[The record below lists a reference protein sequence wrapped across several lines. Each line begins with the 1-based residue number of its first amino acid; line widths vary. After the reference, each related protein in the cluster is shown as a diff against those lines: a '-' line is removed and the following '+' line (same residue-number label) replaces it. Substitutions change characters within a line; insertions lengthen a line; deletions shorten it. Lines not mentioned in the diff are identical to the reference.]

1 MRTIGPLFH
10 LARRLAVW
18 SLSLAA
24 LWPEA
29 VAQASRDLDWRTVA
43 IAAPGVSYHEF
54 QSEAADLSV
63 SYHLYTPPGYVSEG
77 QRRFP
82 VVYWLHGSG
91 GGLSGIEPLAREFDA
106 AIRSGEAPP
115 FLAVFVNGLRF
126 GMYVDWKDGR
136 APLESVIVKD
146 LVPHIDGAY
155 RTVSSCRGRMLDGF
169 SMGGYGAARLGFKFP
184 ETFCNVSIVGAGPLQ
199 ASLDRTPRASGLQAS
214 DLLRDVYGSDPGYFT
229 QVSPRRLAADNSALI
244 AGGSRIR
251 MIIGDKDETFSNNKA
266 FHEDLL
272 KLGIPHDWIVVE
284 GVGHEPLKIMRS
296 LGTRYWGFYRSAF
309 EEEAAQ

>member
-1 MRTIGPLFH
+1 MRTIRPMFH

-24 LWPEA
+24 FWPEA

-136 APLESVIVKD
+136 APLESVIVRD

-169 SMGGYGAARLGFKFP
+169 SMGGMGPPGLGSSF
-184 ETFCNVSIVGAGPLQ
+184 
-199 ASLDRTPRASGLQAS
+199 
-214 DLLRDVYGSDPGYFT
+214 
-229 QVSPRRLAADNSALI
+229 RR
-244 AGGSRIR
+244 
-251 MIIGDKDETFSNNKA
+251 
-266 FHEDLL
+266 
-272 KLGIPHDWIVVE
+272 
-284 GVGHEPLKIMRS
+284 
-296 LGTRYWGFYRSAF
+296 RSATSLSSAPVLCRPPLI
-309 EEEAAQ
+309 EHPGRAAFRPAICFAMSMGATPVTSRRSAPDGWLKTTQL